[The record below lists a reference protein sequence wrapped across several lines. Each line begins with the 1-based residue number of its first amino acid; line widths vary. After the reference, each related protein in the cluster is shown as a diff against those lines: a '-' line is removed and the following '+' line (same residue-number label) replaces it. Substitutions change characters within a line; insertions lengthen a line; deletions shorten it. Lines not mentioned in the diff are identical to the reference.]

1 MKVTV
6 QIGIA
11 SLRLCCLP
19 KVADSFLTAAVTQQ
33 QIKSHYALI
42 QVLEYLACSQRNM
55 VSRAR
60 EVMLPLCFV
69 LVRPHLECCVQMGS
83 PQYRRDMDMLEHAQR
98 RATKMIQGM
107 EHLSYEDSLR
117 ELGLFTIEKAPGR
130 PKSSL
135 SVSKG
140 ELYERIAQTL
150 QQALL

>member
-42 QVLEYLACSQRNM
+42 QVLEYLGCIQRNM

-69 LVRPHLECCVQMGS
+69 LVRPHLEQCSDVESSVQ
-83 PQYRRDMDMLEHAQR
+83 
-98 RATKMIQGM
+98 
-107 EHLSYEDSLR
+107 
-117 ELGLFTIEKAPGR
+117 
-130 PKSSL
+130 
-135 SVSKG
+135 
-140 ELYERIAQTL
+140 ERHEAV
-150 QQALL
+150 